1 MRKDS
6 SIKTALLATAVLA
19 GALMAEASAQQTI
32 KIGVIQP
39 LTGPFAA
46 SGNYVANGARI
57 AMDEINA
64 KGGVIG
70 QKIEL
75 VIEDNKSNP
84 TEAAAVAEKLIV
96 RDKVPVMM
104 GAWGSGFTLAVMP
117 KLMEYKV
124 PMLVE
129 TSSAGKITTSGNP
142 YIFRIS
148 PPSAIEAVAFAKLVD
163 QLKIGKADFL
173 VVNNDWGRGA
183 AEDFGKMFKER
194 NIRTGLVEVM
204 DVPAQDMSAQLAKI
218 KASDADTLIVTT
230 AVEQLTLV
238 LKQAASLGLKKRII
252 TTGGSQ
258 APDQLIEQAGTA
270 ANDTSHIMFF
280 TPWAP
285 EVSADP
291 AMAKAFIEEW
301 KKRGHPFAG
310 LTESFRGYDGIRTIA
325 AAITKAGKADSEA
338 IRAAL
343 WEVELT
349 GMNGAIKFN
358 KAGPAGKES
367 GQSNPGIYLIK
378 IENGKII
385 VPKA

>member
-1 MRKDS
+1 MRQYASKTTLAAIVLAAGVTTAAAQE
-6 SIKTALLATAVLA
+6 SIKV
-19 GALMAEASAQQTI
+19 
-32 KIGVIQP
+32 GVIQP
-39 LTGPFAA
+39 LTGAFAA
-46 SGNYVANGARI
+46 SGNYVANGAKI
-57 AMDEINA
+57 AADEINA
-64 KGGVIG
+64 KGGVLG
-70 QKIEL
+70 KKLEL

-104 GAWGSGFTLAVMP
+104 GAWGSGFTLAIMP

-148 PPSAIEAVAFAKLVD
+148 PPSAVEATAFAKIVD
-163 QLKIGKADFL
+163 RLKIGKADFL

-183 AEDFGKMFKER
+183 AEDFGKMFKEH
-194 NIRTGLVEVM
+194 NIKVGLVETM
-204 DVPAQDMSAQLAKI
+204 DPPAQDMSAQLAKI

-230 AVEQLTLV
+230 AVEQLTLIF
-238 LKQAASLGLKKRII
+238 KQAAALGLKKRII

-258 APDQLIEQAGTA
+258 NPDQLIEQAGAA
-270 ANDTSHIMFF
+270 ANDTTHITFF
-280 TPWAP
+280 TPWNP
-285 EVSADP
+285 NVSADP

-301 KKRGHPFAG
+301 KKRGYPFAG

-325 AAITKAGKADSEA
+325 AAITKAGKADPEA
-338 IRAAL
+338 IRAAF
-343 WEVELT
+343 WQVELP
-349 GMNGAIKFN
+349 GMNGKIKFE
-358 KAGPAGKES
+358 KAGPAGQES

-378 IENGKII
+378 IENGK
-385 VPKA
+385 VVLPNA